1 MGYKRES
8 LFHLRAHRGD
18 AEPGRESPPRTCREA
33 GARRPPRVSGQRVPF
48 LRRKRGGCACPAQW
62 PPGSGRRGRE
72 GRAAPPKAANC
83 GERRPFEVLR
93 VQGNGGGLLSAPIQR
108 CFICSE
114 PRRPWVSPRKSVQW
128 PLWSLYLT
136 LRVLRIS
143 KFLLDRKKKQEASFC
158 GPGKCRAG

>member
-1 MGYKRES
+1 MATRGKAIFICARIAEMLS
-8 LFHLRAHRGD
+8 RLRAPVGRQVRGVL
-18 AEPGRESPPRTCREA
+18 PA
-33 GARRPPRVSGQRVPF
+33 GQNSGSRS
-48 LRRKRGGCACPAQW
+48 CA
-62 PPGSGRRGRE
+62 GSGGMRSPSPVASGLGTRGWGWRE
-72 GRAAPPKAANC
+72 GRAAPPEAANC